1 PPSSSSLLRQFLL
14 PNPSFTPQQ
23 RALFGT
29 TNALLNMK
37 SNAATQAEGAVI
49 VGGGIAGLAMAVALR
64 NVAGVSNVKVLE
76 ASNKADF
83 ESVAAGAAAQLGPNG
98 LRALNFISSS
108 SDNDNDDM
116 VQKVLDMGGILE
128 GNVMMLPGG

>member
-1 PPSSSSLLRQFLL
+1 MRLPPLHIATAFISKTKTSAFVPPSSSSLLRQFLL

-64 NVAGVSNVKVLE
+64 NVAGGECFYHYYYVHKM
-76 ASNKADF
+76 
-83 ESVAAGAAAQLGPNG
+83 
-98 LRALNFISSS
+98 RSS
-108 SDNDNDDM
+108 
-116 VQKVLDMGGILE
+116 
-128 GNVMMLPGG
+128 